1 MNSQDPKQTEQ
12 EFRLPTS
19 EERQQGYE
27 NLGQLAGKLA
37 ALMREGLSKEEARK
51 RLLPMAQI
59 FVSGR
64 QMIKEPDLPKV
75 FDELLAAVNSIVE
88 EYNNSRSIKLD
99 VYSQPYLR
107 IKVRRNHLPN
117 GISLTVQLTPYFE
130 FDVEHWSLASADSE
144 SKTEVKKLYPML
156 QRDNE
161 LRFKY
166 ENGEPMTTQETA
178 QSLMQPFFD
187 C

>member
-1 MNSQDPKQTEQ
+1 MNSQDSNKTEQ
-12 EFRLPTS
+12 EFQLPTP

-27 NLGQLAGKLA
+27 NLGYLAGQMA
-37 ALMREGLSKEEARK
+37 ALMREGLSKEEAKK
-51 RLLPMAQI
+51 RLIPMVQI
-59 FVSGR
+59 FTSGR
-64 QMIKEPDLPKV
+64 QMIKDADLPKV
-75 FDELLAAVNSIVE
+75 FGDLLAAVNFIVE

-107 IKVRRNHLPN
+107 IKVRRDHLPN
-117 GISLTVQLTPYFE
+117 GISLMVQLTPYFE
-130 FDVEHWSLASADSE
+130 FDVEHWSQASAGSE
-144 SKTEVKKLYPML
+144 PKTEVKKLYPML

-166 ENGEPMTTQETA
+166 EIGEAMTTEETA
-178 QSLMQPFFD
+178 QSLMQPFFE